1 MSTSREFYDLLTV
14 DDASQALL
22 KSISRLT
29 QTEEV
34 PLLAALGRIVAAEIT
49 ARADIPGFARST
61 VDGYAIRAKD
71 SFGASQSIPGLFT
84 VIGGV
89 RMGEVNTLTIGA
101 GEAVEVPT
109 GGMLPAGADSVVMVE
124 HVERTG
130 EILEVYEGV
139 SPGENMVAPDE
150 DLRQG
155 ETILPLGSRVR
166 AQDIGA
172 LAACGITTV
181 QVYRRLKVGLLST
194 GDEIVPIETDP
205 LKPGQIR
212 DVNSWALAANLNR
225 LGCEVVLGGIMPDN
239 FDQLVTAVQR
249 LVDAS
254 DLVLIS
260 GGSSVGMRDHTIDV
274 IEQLGSRRVIFHGVT
289 IKPGKPTLAGVV
301 DQVPVIG
308 LPGHPASALVVYK
321 VFVEPIIRYLQGEV
335 EIHPRRILRLPI
347 TRSLA
352 SPAGREEYVRVRIVE
367 QDDGFWADPVLGKSG
382 LVSTLLR
389 GQALARI
396 PLGSEGVKAGEL
408 VELLAWDEGEI
419 R

>member
-1 MSTSREFYDLLTV
+1 MVTSREFYDLLTV
-14 DDASQALL
+14 ADAGESLL
-22 KSISRLT
+22 KLLSRLT
-29 QTEEV
+29 ETEEV
-34 PLLAALGRIVAAEIT
+34 SLLDALGRIVAAEIT
-49 ARADIPGFARST
+49 AKEDIPGFARST

-84 VIGGV
+84 VIGSV
-89 RMGEVNTLTIGA
+89 AMGEVNTLTIGP

-109 GGMLPAGADSVVMVE
+109 GAMLPAGADSVVMVE

-130 EILEVYEGV
+130 ELLEVYEGV

-150 DLRQG
+150 DLRRG
-155 ETILPLGSRVR
+155 EVILPLGSRVR

-181 QVYRRLKVGLLST
+181 KVYRRLKVGLLST

-212 DVNSWALAANLNR
+212 DVNSWALAANLR
-225 LGCEVVLGGIMPDN
+225 HLGCEVVLGGIMPDN
-239 FDQLVTAVQR
+239 FDRLVTAVR
-249 LVDAS
+249 ELVEATDV
-254 DLVLIS
+254 VLLS
-260 GGSSVGMRDHTIDV
+260 GGSSVGVRDHTIDV
-274 IEQLGSRRVIFHGVT
+274 IEQLGSPGVIFHGVT
-289 IKPGKPTLAGVV
+289 LKPGKPTLAGVV
-301 DQVPVIG
+301 GRVPVIG

-321 VFVEPIIRYLQGEV
+321 VLVEPIIRYLQGETQ
-335 EIHPRRILRLPI
+335 IHPRRILRLPI

-352 SPAGREEYVRVRIVE
+352 SPAGREEYVRVRIIE
-367 QDDGFWADPVLGKSG
+367 QDGAFWADPVLGKSG

-389 GQALARI
+389 GQALACI